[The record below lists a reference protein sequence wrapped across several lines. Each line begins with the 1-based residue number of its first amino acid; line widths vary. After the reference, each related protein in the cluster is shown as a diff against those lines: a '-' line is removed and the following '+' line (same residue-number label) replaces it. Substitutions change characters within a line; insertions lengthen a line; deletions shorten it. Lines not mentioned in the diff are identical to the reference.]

1 MSRSETATISLRIVD
16 ILQAKDRN
24 ADDLHEV
31 HMTAPAR
38 YAIYVAPKPTSAV
51 ARFGASWLGRDA
63 GSGQPV
69 SHPTVDGLSDE
80 EINAATTEPRRYGF
94 HATLKAPF
102 RLAEGR
108 AEFQLI
114 ERLKVFVELF
124 RPITIPDL
132 QLADLA
138 GFIALIPSHPSAPL
152 NALAAAAV
160 RDFDDFRAP
169 PTPSELERRQ
179 PDRLSTRQRE
189 LLSLWGY
196 PYVMEEYRFH
206 MTLTDKLDDTQR
218 AKIMDKLV
226 PLMAPFNGKPL
237 LIDDLALFVQQAPDS
252 PFILLA
258 RFPLRSISLDDRAS
272 AGSVDNARVV
282 E

>member
-1 MSRSETATISLRIVD
+1 MSLRIVD
-16 ILQAKDRN
+16 ILLAKDRN

-31 HMTAPAR
+31 HMTPPAR

-63 GSGQPV
+63 DSGRPV
-69 SHPTVDGLSDE
+69 SHPTVDGLSEE
-80 EINAATTEPRRYGF
+80 EIDAATTEPRRYGF

-108 AEFQLI
+108 AEFQLV
-114 ERLKVFVELF
+114 ERLNVFVGSF

-138 GFIALIPSHPSAPL
+138 GFLALVPSHPSAPL

-169 PTPSELERRQ
+169 PTPLELERRQ
-179 PDRLSTRQRE
+179 PDRLNARQRE

-206 MTLTDKLDDTQR
+206 MTLTDQLDDFQR
-218 AKIMDKLV
+218 ARIMDKLV
-226 PLMAPFNGKPL
+226 LLTAPFVGRPL
-237 LIDDLALFVQQAPDS
+237 LIDDLALFVQPAPES
-252 PFILLA
+252 PFILSA
-258 RFPLRSISLDDRAS
+258 RFPLRGVSPDDRAS
-272 AGSVDNARVV
+272 ARPAGSVRVA